1 MNLTKGQTRDP
12 IWRQFEDPTYAGD
25 ILRRGQVY
33 FPYIVPWNAAM
44 ILSSN
49 SGDGALLGKIGA
61 KEHKIWNMADH
72 LRCELPVEDGAD
84 GNCPCVIGAT
94 WNYNSKRPIAIDD
107 KTIPSSPSL
116 LILSNGGILAKF
128 ELFNTMPDFPSM
140 AQALDRVPSGERPA
154 LAIQKANI
162 EDSKPKP
169 RTSLQKTH
177 SLFPQSTPK
186 PTSIAP
192 PATPATFIKP
202 PIAQSTPAPALGQT
216 FGSFSETASNDS
228 TNIFSKT
235 KTLESTVTH
244 SRNPSHEIVTKPP
257 RPAAIVTK
265 APQVAQ
271 SVATSGGK
279 LTKRDLID
287 LGKSHSN
294 QTQI

>member
-1 MNLTKGQTRDP
+1 
-12 IWRQFEDPTYAGD
+12 
-25 ILRRGQVY
+25 
-33 FPYIVPWNAAM
+33 
-44 ILSSN
+44 
-49 SGDGALLGKIGA
+49 
-61 KEHKIWNMADH
+61 MADH

-257 RPAAIVTK
+257 RPAAIVRK

-271 SVATSGGK
+271 PVATSGGK

>member
-1 MNLTKGQTRDP
+1 
-12 IWRQFEDPTYAGD
+12 
-25 ILRRGQVY
+25 
-33 FPYIVPWNAAM
+33 
-44 ILSSN
+44 
-49 SGDGALLGKIGA
+49 
-61 KEHKIWNMADH
+61 MADH

-94 WNYNSKRPIAIDD
+94 WNYNSKRSITIDD
-107 KTIPSSPSL
+107 KTIPLSPSL

-128 ELFNTMPDFPSM
+128 ELFNTLPEFPSM

-154 LAIQKANI
+154 LAIQKTNI
-162 EDSKPKP
+162 EESKPKP

-186 PTSIAP
+186 PTAIAP

-216 FGSFSETASNDS
+216 FGSFSESVSNDS

-257 RPAAIVTK
+257 PRPAAIVTAK
-265 APQVAQ
+265 APQVA
-271 SVATSGGK
+271 APTSSGK

-287 LGKSHSN
+287 LG
-294 QTQI
+294 T

>member
-1 MNLTKGQTRDP
+1 
-12 IWRQFEDPTYAGD
+12 
-25 ILRRGQVY
+25 
-33 FPYIVPWNAAM
+33 
-44 ILSSN
+44 
-49 SGDGALLGKIGA
+49 
-61 KEHKIWNMADH
+61 MADH

-94 WNYNSKRPIAIDD
+94 WNYNSKRAITIDD

-128 ELFNTMPDFPSM
+128 ELFNTMQDFPSM

-154 LAIQKANI
+154 LAIQKTNI

-186 PTSIAP
+186 PTP
-192 PATPATFIKP
+192 VPPTPATPATFIKP

-216 FGSFSETASNDS
+216 FGSLSETVSNDS

-257 RPAAIVTK
+257 RQAAMVTK
-265 APQVAQ
+265 APQVA
-271 SVATSGGK
+271 VTTSSGK
-279 LTKRDLID
+279 LTKQDLID
-287 LGKSHSN
+287 LGKSVLLMGRPL
-294 QTQI
+294 